1 MDCSNGWAVTIR
13 AATYAGRIQR
23 FAHGEDADLHQIVR
37 FPDTEIV
44 TDLL

>member
-23 FAHGEDADLHQIVR
+23 FPMEKMPTCIKLYASLT
-37 FPDTEIV
+37 PKS
-44 TDLL
+44 